1 MEVYGMRSR
10 GLRRAALLLAVL
22 AAVAVA
28 TTAFASAGTG
38 AVPKKKHVPLCKL
51 GQVTLKSKPC
61 LKNPAFA
68 GRACDAYNAQVSA
81 IAGAPAI
88 AGQNRAGGGPAI
100 ACYFNVAGM
109 TQTFSLHA
117 FRKVPSHTQ
126 DVTAQSAYD
135 FSWNEAVETAATNDA
150 DGGGCYHSPG
160 NVPSTVW
167 PMNPPQPLAGVGDK
181 AFTWDQCTPR
191 GDRDM
196 TEVFVL
202 KGTAMYWVSATHP
215 ATTTT
220 LDQLVAFAKQLM
232 KTYP

>member
-1 MEVYGMRSR
+1 MRTE
-10 GLRRAALLLAVL
+10 GLRRAAVVLAVL

-38 AVPKKKHVPLCKL
+38 AIPKKKHVPLCKL
-51 GQVTLKSKPC
+51 GQVTLKGKPC

-68 GRACDAYNAQVSA
+68 GRACDAYNGAVSA
-81 IAGAPAI
+81 IAGSPAR
-88 AGQNRAGGGPAI
+88 AGQNRAGGGPGI
-100 ACYFNVAGM
+100 ACYFKVAGM
-109 TQTFSLHA
+109 TQVFQFHA
-117 FRKVPSHTQ
+117 YRKVPSRPQ
-126 DVTAQSAYD
+126 DGSGPEGYD
-135 FSWNEAVETAATNDA
+135 FTFKEAVDEAAANDA

-160 NVPSTVW
+160 DQPSQVW
-167 PMNPPQPLAGVGDK
+167 PMNAPQPLAGLGDK

-202 KGTAMYWVSATHP
+202 RGQALYSAVAVHP
-215 ATTTT
+215 WTTTT
-220 LDQLVAFAKQLM
+220 LDQLVAFVKQLM